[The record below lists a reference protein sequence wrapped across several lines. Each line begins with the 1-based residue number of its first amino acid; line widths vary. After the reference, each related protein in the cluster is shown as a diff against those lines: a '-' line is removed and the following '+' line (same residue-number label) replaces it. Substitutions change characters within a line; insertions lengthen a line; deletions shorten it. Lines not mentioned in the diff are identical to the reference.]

1 MVDRLTLR
9 GILFWIWFAV
19 ELNSLTERTRRN
31 ETTTSNTSIW
41 LWIFLPSS
49 SVLYAAQQTFG
60 SASVAVGSAAS
71 DSEQQQHHLS
81 SSGSSASQGRTT
93 NTIVWR
99 RRRCR
104 WQRRQQRRQ
113 QLAVRCE
120 QVEAEAEDV
129 DASAAAATA
138 ADATLRSAATPTRC
152 LFALAHFRWQ
162 RRRSLSH
169 REQQRKREGYREG
182 ERENSCE
189 RARTRSACFGFQC
202 GRASSAEQSDEKQSS
217 AATAQRAECLFLGF

>member
-1 MVDRLTLR
+1 MDDRLTLR

-71 DSEQQQHHLS
+71 DSKQQQHLS
-81 SSGSSASQGRTT
+81 SSASQGRTT

-129 DASAAAATA
+129 DASAAAASA

-162 RRRSLSH
+162 RRRSLSR
-169 REQQRKREGYREG
+169 REQQRKREG
-182 ERENSCE
+182 
-189 RARTRSACFGFQC
+189 
-202 GRASSAEQSDEKQSS
+202 
-217 AATAQRAECLFLGF
+217 